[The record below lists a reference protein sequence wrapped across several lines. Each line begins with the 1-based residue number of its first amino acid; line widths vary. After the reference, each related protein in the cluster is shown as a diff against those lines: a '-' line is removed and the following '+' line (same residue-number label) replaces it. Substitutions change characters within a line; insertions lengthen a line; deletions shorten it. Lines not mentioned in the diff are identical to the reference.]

1 MERMRGRNM
10 SESSDYEYELNQTIT
25 VGELIEELSKY
36 PLDMK
41 VMSTWESTKNSL
53 RKEDIYYSF
62 LDCVFIDADSG
73 YYKRDYEKKWERIK

>member
-1 MERMRGRNM
+1 M
-10 SESSDYEYELNQTIT
+10 SESSDYEYQLNETIT

-41 VMSTWESTKNSL
+41 VMSTWESTKNVL
-53 RKEDIYYSF
+53 RAEDIYYSF